1 MGLDNMYYMTNRREY
16 SIKITLEDTDG
27 VVDEAIWDEFKI
39 EDKVR

>member
-1 MGLDNMYYMTNRREY
+1 MYYMTNRREY
-16 SIKITLEDTDG
+16 SIKITLEDTDR